1 MGNTRNERYK
11 MNAFKEKA
19 YAKINLYLDVVS
31 KREDGFHEIKTVMHT
46 VSLSD
51 NVTVAVRPSR
61 KLSIELS
68 VDGAVFLPNDSK
80 NLAYRAAE
88 LFFER
93 LGATASVRIK
103 LVKRIPISAGLAGG
117 SSDAAAVLRALNRLY
132 KRPFTQKAL
141 MNIGAELGSDVPYC
155 IVGKTALCEGR
166 GEKIT
171 KLSCEP
177 SLNVVVARADE
188 RVSTPIAYAD
198 LDLKYDDFKSY
209 DSTKNEEMLAAL
221 VSSLNSGEITEGGF
235 FNVFESVVFDKC
247 PKAKELKSVMLT
259 LGADVSMMSGSGPS
273 VFGVFK
279 TEEEAKHTKNKLV
292 ELGYLAYSAKSV

>member
-1 MGNTRNERYK
+1 

-31 KREDGFHEIKTVMHT
+31 KRDDGFHEIKTVMHT

-51 NVTVAVRPSR
+51 DVTVAVVPSN
-61 KLSIELS
+61 KLSIELF
-68 VDGAVFLPNDSK
+68 VDGAIFLPTDSK

-93 LGATASVRIK
+93 LGETAAVRIR

-141 MNIGAELGSDVPYC
+141 MNMGAELGSDVPYC

-166 GEKIT
+166 GERIT
-171 KLSCEP
+171 RLECAP
-177 SLNVVVARADE
+177 SLNVVIASADE
-188 RVSTPIAYAD
+188 RVSTPLAYSA
-198 LDLKYDDFKSY
+198 LDLKYSDFKSY
-209 DSTKNEEMLAAL
+209 DASENEEHLSEL
-221 VSSLNSGEITEGGF
+221 ISSLDNGEILKNGL

-247 PKAKELKSVMLT
+247 PKAKELKSIMIS
-259 LGADVSMMSGSGPS
+259 LGAETAMMSGSGPS

-279 TEEEAKHTKNKLV
+279 TESEGKNACKKLEAA
-292 ELGYLAYSAKSV
+292 GYRAYFARSV

>member
-1 MGNTRNERYK
+1 MTVV
-11 MNAFKEKA
+11 KEKA
-19 YAKINLYLDVVS
+19 YAKINLYLDVVG

-46 VSLSD
+46 ISLAD
-51 NVTVAVRPSR
+51 DVTVSVAPS
-61 KLSIELS
+61 KTLSVELSI
-68 VDGAVFLPNDSK
+68 DGASFLPNDSK

-93 LGATASVRIK
+93 LGSVASVRIR

-117 SSDAAAVLRALNRLY
+117 SSDAAAVLRALNKLY

-141 MNIGAELGSDVPYC
+141 MDIGAMLGSDVPYC
-155 IVGKTALCEGR
+155 ITGKTALCKGR
-166 GEKIT
+166 GERIS

-177 SLNVVVARADE
+177 SLNIVVARADE
-188 RVSTPIAYAD
+188 RVSTPLAYAE
-198 LDLKYDDFKSY
+198 LDLKYDDFKAY
-209 DSTKNEEMLAAL
+209 DSTKNEERLESL
-221 VSSLNSGEITEGGF
+221 ISSLNGKEISASGF

-259 LGADVSMMSGSGPS
+259 LGAEVSMMSGSGPA

-279 TEEEAKHTKNKLV
+279 TESEGKNACKKLEAA
-292 ELGYLAYSAKSV
+292 GYRAYFARSV